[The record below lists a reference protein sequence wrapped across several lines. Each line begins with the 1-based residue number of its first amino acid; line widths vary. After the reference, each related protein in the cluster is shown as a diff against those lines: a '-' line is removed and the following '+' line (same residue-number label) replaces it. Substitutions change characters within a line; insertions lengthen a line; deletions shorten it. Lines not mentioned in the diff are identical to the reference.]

1 MITIYINVYIMSL
14 NPPSFLKL
22 SLVTLAILQV
32 QLAQA
37 QDTTLPVIQLQ
48 AEDSEGQSSEKTKSY
63 IIKKSSSA
71 TKLNIDAKETP
82 QTVNVVTRQQM
93 DDFSLNTTR
102 DILNNTPG
110 VTVTG
115 LETNRT
121 TYTARGLDIS
131 NILVDGVGFPQLDSY
146 NYNNVDSDSYF
157 YDRIE
162 VIKGAD
168 ALTNAL
174 GDPGATINYI
184 RKRPTKEFQA
194 NAGIS
199 YGSWDTQRYEA
210 DISGALT
217 GDGNVRGR
225 VTAFEKTGK
234 SYLDKYSEEK
244 NGVQA
249 ILEADLTSSTTAT
262 VGYSRLNQYANG
274 SQWGALPLVNS
285 AGKPLNY
292 SRSYNY
298 APSWTFYD
306 WNVDEYFTDIKQQL
320 GGDWVAKASYN
331 YKKSANDNQML
342 YLSGNPSASD
352 NTSGIYLYPE
362 IYNQVYRDRHANL
375 DLQGTF
381 PLLGQRHELDFGYSW
396 TNQTVKSQ
404 YAYGSSLGIYTT
416 DLASWSPVTQ
426 TFGEFYDAATTDSTL
441 KSYYAATRLH
451 LGDNLKLMLGA
462 NHSEIK
468 TTEYTKDKVVPYAG
482 LTYNFTPEYT
492 GYMSYT
498 SIFRPQTVVDETTNQ
513 TAAPVE
519 GKSYEIGIKSSWL
532 DDRLIG
538 NLAVFRTD
546 EENFALNP
554 LYDTTIFKYRSP
566 IGTLRSQGVEVG
578 LSGKVTD
585 HLDLVFGFNTFSL
598 KNMEDGSRARP
609 NIPTQTINLLATYT
623 VPQIPKLKIGAGLK
637 WQDDITDTTYS
648 SIKQDAYVLLSAM
661 ASYELNDHILLQVN
675 GNNLTN
681 EKYLTGLSGGQGYYA
696 APANYTVA
704 VKFKY

>member
-1 MITIYINVYIMSL
+1 MTTS
-14 NPPSFLKL
+14 NPLLFKL
-22 SLVTLAILQV
+22 SLITLAIFQV
-32 QLAQA
+32 NLAHA
-37 QDTTLPVIQLQ
+37 EDTTLPVIELQ
-48 AEDSEGQSSEKTKSY
+48 ADASGNQSSEQTKSY

-71 TKLNIDAKETP
+71 TKLNIDAQETP
-82 QTVNVVTRQQM
+82 QTINVVTRQQM
-93 DDFSLNTTR
+93 DDFNLSTTR

-146 NYNNVDSDSYF
+146 NYNNVDPDSYF

-210 DISGALT
+210 DISGLT
-217 GDGNVRGR
+217 KDGSVRGR
-225 VTAFEKTGK
+225 ITAFEKTGD

-244 NGVQA
+244 NGIQA
-249 ILEADLTSSTTAT
+249 ILEADLTSSTTAS
-262 VGYSRLNQYANG
+262 VGYSRLNQYTNG
-274 SQWGALPLVNS
+274 SQWGALPLVND
-285 AGKPLNY
+285 AGQPLSY

-306 WNVDEYFTDIKQQL
+306 WNVDEYFADITQKL
-320 GGDWVAKASYN
+320 GGDWVAKATYN
-331 YKKSANDNQML
+331 YKNSTNDNQML
-342 YLSGNPSASD
+342 YLSGNPSATD

-362 IYNQVYRDRHANL
+362 IYNQVYRDKNANL
-375 DLQGTF
+375 DIQGTF

-396 TNQTVKSQ
+396 ANQTVKSQ
-404 YAYGSSLGIYTT
+404 YAYGSSMGIFTT
-416 DLASWSPVTQ
+416 DLASWSPATQ

-451 LGDNLKLMLGA
+451 FGDNLKLMLGA

-468 TTEYTKDKVVPYAG
+468 TTEYTKDKFVPYAG

-519 GKSYEIGIKSSWL
+519 GKSYEIGVKSSWL
-532 DDRLIG
+532 DDRLTG

-554 LYDTTIFKYRSP
+554 LYDATIFKYKSP

-585 HLDLVFGFNTFSL
+585 NLDLIFGFSTFSL
-598 KNMEDGSRARP
+598 KNMDNGDRARP
-609 NIPTQTINLLATYT
+609 NIPTQTINLLATYS
-623 VPQIPKLKIGAGLK
+623 VPQLPKLKVGAGIK
-637 WQDDITDTTYS
+637 WQDNIRDTSYPTVS
-648 SIKQDAYVLLSAM
+648 QDSYALLSAM
-661 ASYELNDHILLQVN
+661 ASYEINNHILIQAN

-681 EKYLTGLSGGQGYYA
+681 EKYLTGLSGGQGYYG

>member
-1 MITIYINVYIMSL
+1 MTTS
-14 NPPSFLKL
+14 NPLLFKL
-22 SLVTLAILQV
+22 SLITLAIFQV
-32 QLAQA
+32 HLAHA
-37 QDTTLPVIQLQ
+37 EDTTLPVIELQ
-48 AEDSEGQSSEKTKSY
+48 ADASGNQSSEQTKSY

-71 TKLNIDAKETP
+71 TKLNIDAQETP
-82 QTVNVVTRQQM
+82 QTINVVTRQQM
-93 DDFSLNTTR
+93 DDFNLSTTR

-146 NYNNVDSDSYF
+146 NYNNVDPDSYF

-210 DISGALT
+210 DISGLT
-217 GDGNVRGR
+217 KDGSVRGR
-225 VTAFEKTGK
+225 ITAFEKTGD

-244 NGVQA
+244 NGIQA
-249 ILEADLTSSTTAT
+249 ILEADLTSSTTAS
-262 VGYSRLNQYANG
+262 VGYSRLNQYTNG
-274 SQWGALPLVNS
+274 SQWGALPLVND
-285 AGKPLNY
+285 AGQPLSY

-306 WNVDEYFTDIKQQL
+306 WNVDEYFADITQKL
-320 GGDWVAKASYN
+320 GGDWVAKATYN
-331 YKKSANDNQML
+331 YKNSTNDNQML
-342 YLSGNPSASD
+342 YLSGNPSATD

-362 IYNQVYRDRHANL
+362 IYNQVYRDKNANL
-375 DLQGTF
+375 DIQGTF

-396 TNQTVKSQ
+396 ANQTVKSQ
-404 YAYGSSLGIYTT
+404 YAYGSSMGIFTT
-416 DLASWSPVTQ
+416 DLASWSPATQ

-451 LGDNLKLMLGA
+451 FGDNLKLMLGA

-468 TTEYTKDKVVPYAG
+468 TTEYTKDKFVPYAG

-519 GKSYEIGIKSSWL
+519 GKSYEIGVKSSWL
-532 DDRLIG
+532 DDRLTG

-554 LYDTTIFKYRSP
+554 LYDATIFKYKSP
-566 IGTLRSQGVEVG
+566 FGTLRSQGVEVG

-585 HLDLVFGFNTFSL
+585 NLDLIFGFSTFSL
-598 KNMEDGSRARP
+598 KNMDNGDRARP
-609 NIPTQTINLLATYT
+609 NIPTQTINLLATYS
-623 VPQIPKLKIGAGLK
+623 VPQLPKLKVGAGIK
-637 WQDDITDTTYS
+637 WQDNIRDTSYPTVS
-648 SIKQDAYVLLSAM
+648 QDSYALLSAM
-661 ASYELNDHILLQVN
+661 ASYEINNHILIQAN

-681 EKYLTGLSGGQGYYA
+681 EKYLTGLSGGQGYYG